1 MGLFSSSSSSST
13 KNYSEE
19 TSTNNVDNRVTD
31 GNSGNI
37 GGNISITAGAG
48 VNDVNISRTDYGA
61 LDTASDIADRAFDM
75 SQSAFT
81 SSQQSIKEIAGDAV
95 YVARDI
101 TTDNTAKTIQYGI
114 IAAAIVAAVAMYAR
128 IK

>member
-95 YVARDI
+95 DVARDI